1 MSSPTIQRALISV
14 SDKQGIVEFA
24 RGLTGAGIQIFSTG
38 GTRRALEEAGIQ
50 VTNVS
55 DYTGFP
61 ELMDGRLKTLHPKV
75 LGGILCRHDCPDDR
89 TALEQHGILT
99 FPLVVVNLYPFQQ
112 TVARTDATL
121 DDAIENIDI
130 GGPTMIRA
138 AAKNHAFTTVVT
150 DPSQYN
156 DVLEQIASVGHTT
169 VGLRRCLAAAAFQT
183 TAQYDDAIH
192 RYLVA
197 KFNTSAQD
205 EPFPDDLAIRLTRQ
219 EVLRYGENPHQRAAL
234 YGHAQTAG
242 NSLVTARQLN
252 GKELSFNNL
261 LDLDS
266 ALNIA
271 RMLPA
276 AGMVVIK
283 HNNPCGAASAQQLV
297 DAAQKAFAGDPVS
310 AFGSVLGTNREL
322 DAATAEFLAEPG
334 KFVEAI
340 VAPSYSAEAL
350 EILTTRPKW
359 KANVRLMAV
368 GPLEAEAAAFRF
380 REIDGGM
387 LVQQAD
393 DEVDLYSEW
402 KVVTANQPTDEQIA
416 DLRFA
421 WTMVRHVKS
430 NAIVVG
436 KDQALCGVGAGQM
449 SRVDAVEIA
458 IRKAG
463 ERAAGTV
470 LASDAFFPFADSIE
484 AAADAGIQAFVQPGG
499 SRNDD
504 EVVAACNTRGL
515 PMIFTGRRH
524 FKH

>member
-197 KFNTSAQD
+197 KFNTSARRTIPRRSGD
-205 EPFPDDLAIRLTRQ
+205 SADASRGSSLRRKPSSTGGDLWPCANSRQ
-219 EVLRYGENPHQRAAL
+219 QPGDGQATKRQRA
-234 YGHAQTAG
+234 
-242 NSLVTARQLN
+242 
-252 GKELSFNNL
+252 
-261 LDLDS
+261 
-266 ALNIA
+266 
-271 RMLPA
+271 
-276 AGMVVIK
+276 VV
-283 HNNPCGAASAQQLV
+283 
-297 DAAQKAFAGDPVS
+297 
-310 AFGSVLGTNREL
+310 
-322 DAATAEFLAEPG
+322 
-334 KFVEAI
+334 
-340 VAPSYSAEAL
+340 
-350 EILTTRPKW
+350 
-359 KANVRLMAV
+359 
-368 GPLEAEAAAFRF
+368 
-380 REIDGGM
+380 
-387 LVQQAD
+387 
-393 DEVDLYSEW
+393 
-402 KVVTANQPTDEQIA
+402 
-416 DLRFA
+416 
-421 WTMVRHVKS
+421 
-430 NAIVVG
+430 
-436 KDQALCGVGAGQM
+436 
-449 SRVDAVEIA
+449 
-458 IRKAG
+458 
-463 ERAAGTV
+463 
-470 LASDAFFPFADSIE
+470 
-484 AAADAGIQAFVQPGG
+484 
-499 SRNDD
+499 
-504 EVVAACNTRGL
+504 
-515 PMIFTGRRH
+515 
-524 FKH
+524 